1 MLDLL
6 GFLRFYRGYRAK
18 REAENLSQA
27 QLLREEF
34 KLLGA
39 AVLVI
44 VVMFGAMIGLYWWL
58 SK

>member
-6 GFLRFYRGYRAK
+6 SFLKFYRDYRAK
-18 REAENLSQA
+18 REAENLGQA
-27 QLLREEF
+27 QLLKEEF

-44 VVMFGAMIGLYWWL
+44 VVMFGAMIGLYLWL